1 MIGPF
6 GFQSVPESKSRVKGW
21 FRKSFGIGEET
32 SLMVTELRC
41 SEPGCPP
48 VETVIAVLG
57 P

>member
-1 MIGPF
+1 M
-6 GFQSVPESKSRVKGW
+6 PESKSRVKGW